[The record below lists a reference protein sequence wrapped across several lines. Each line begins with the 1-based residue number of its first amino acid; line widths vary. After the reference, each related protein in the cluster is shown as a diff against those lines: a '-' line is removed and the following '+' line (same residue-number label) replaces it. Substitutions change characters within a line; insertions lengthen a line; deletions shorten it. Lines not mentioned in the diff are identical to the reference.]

1 MYLKTATETKQN
13 WDNVFVIPRIF
24 VSPVIISGNLIEH
37 TFGVNN
43 RDEEGEET
51 AEVCKVII
59 VGKKNQNLTETVEVQ
74 I

>member
-1 MYLKTATETKQN
+1 M
-13 WDNVFVIPRIF
+13 
-24 VSPVIISGNLIEH
+24 IISGNLIEH